1 MATRIVDPWTPGT
14 ETGIRDWFDRLEEI
28 FQLEGELNELEIAED
43 ANAGQKKTA
52 EDHNTK
58 VRRKKMG
65 MTIAYIGGH
74 GYQALKTI
82 AAPSSPKEL
91 SYSQAKE
98 RLIQYIDPPP
108 SPLGER
114 YLFYR
119 LKQGMKTCFEW
130 RQALLTAATHCQFD
144 QQHLKS
150 AIRDQFIFGLANG
163 DIRETLM
170 GKTSN
175 SPWIRRS
182 KKLDRRKLQRKT
194 IKWSWSRKQ

>member
-28 FQLEGELNELEIAED
+28 FQLEEELNELEIAED

-144 QQHLKS
+144 QQHMKS
-150 AIRDQFIFGLANG
+150 AIRDQFIFGLADG

-170 GKTSN
+170 GN
-175 SPWIRRS
+175 
-182 KKLDRRKLQRKT
+182 
-194 IKWSWSRKQ
+194 